1 MAVGECTVTTVSE
14 EGSELLDRS
23 TTKAT
28 HLKVQYSSAMVCN
41 FGLLSILPFDEDED
55 SGSDE
60 EGDSDESEGEF
71 GASKTR
77 SGKGYQND
85 DDDDDDPYIPQPLS
99 KAPPWQ
105 RSDKHPSKVI
115 DVEEADDAPKEGIQ
129 LERWGELPEI
139 QESEGDDQSID
150 SLEVSEPDI
159 DVPEAPTPQPAPSPA
174 PVASRP
180 TRDWQDL
187 EGKLAL
193 SRRLDGAER
202 FGDGLRVVGRISAV
216 GCVATMCVDID
227 VVVVGLPEVTG
238 QALVAAEVPCA
249 ANSCHWCSS
258 STPRGRCGSMPA
270 GYQGQL
276 GSSLGGTGLL
286 HKVSVKA
293 QVVERIRRI
302 DREGVSNVDVFWQDR
317 RPRESE
323 NVRPDSQ
330 GQ

>member
-28 HLKVQYSSAMVCN
+28 HLKVQYSSTMVCN

-150 SLEVSEPDI
+150 SLEISERKECDRPHHGEGQDNDEQPSRCQRQGRNAAPD
-159 DVPEAPTPQPAPSPA
+159 
-174 PVASRP
+174 
-180 TRDWQDL
+180 
-187 EGKLAL
+187 
-193 SRRLDGAER
+193 
-202 FGDGLRVVGRISAV
+202 
-216 GCVATMCVDID
+216 
-227 VVVVGLPEVTG
+227 
-238 QALVAAEVPCA
+238 
-249 ANSCHWCSS
+249 
-258 STPRGRCGSMPA
+258 GSV
-270 GYQGQL
+270 QG
-276 GSSLGGTGLL
+276 S
-286 HKVSVKA
+286 
-293 QVVERIRRI
+293 
-302 DREGVSNVDVFWQDR
+302 DR
-317 RPRESE
+317 RRNLQAPRSRQLQCPCRSHR
-323 NVRPDSQ
+323 VDSPTQ
-330 GQ
+330 LPAHRLEWVQQRR